1 MSRIKTHVKKGD
13 LVQVI
18 SGAFKGA
25 TGAILE
31 VQPTK
36 GRVTV
41 EGVGK
46 IKKTVRP
53 SQERPQG
60 GFIEKERPIHISNV
74 KLATAPEKKPA
85 AKKAA
90 KKAATKTAKKSVEK
104 KA

>member
-13 LVQVI
+13 HVQVI

-25 TGAILE
+25 TGTILE
-31 VQPTK
+31 VQPGK
-36 GRVTV
+36 GRVTI
-41 EGVGK
+41 EGVAT

-53 SQERPQG
+53 SQKNTQG
-60 GFIEKERPIHISNV
+60 GFIDIQRPIHISNV
-74 KLATAPEKKPA
+74 KLADAPEKKTT

-104 KA
+104 KS